1 MFIYHTSI
9 TNSLNMASTD
19 NLLTTSALCTTCNKS
34 LPINGDHVKC
44 HNCGCKYHYSPCATL
59 SQSTYN
65 IMTAEKKFAWK
76 CPKCRGERSKSPNT
90 LYQTVIHEG
99 QQQVN
104 KQQRDEEYEHNEDQR
119 NFNSKKYKELSLNT
133 VNSNVSELKS
143 EFSLLKASVSKDMY
157 DIKTSIQLLTSS
169 LTESHNTLRE
179 EMCNA
184 FSKLNDTMANL
195 ASEVSE
201 LKKEN
206 KEKDIRIQQMENK
219 VNTLEQQTLS
229 KGIEIKN
236 VKNNELTPID
246 VIKTIAAS
254 VNVDLQDNDISNAYK
269 MQKQEKIIIDFCSLN
284 KKRELMAKIVRHRV
298 KGDVIHKNLNENNN
312 SSNNIYINDQLT
324 AHNRR
329 ILWLAKVKAKE
340 TGWKFVWVK
349 NGNIMIKKTENTAA
363 LIISNACDLEHIV

>member
-1 MFIYHTSI
+1 M
-9 TNSLNMASTD
+9 
-19 NLLTTSALCTTCNKS
+19 
-34 LPINGDHVKC
+34 
-44 HNCGCKYHYSPCATL
+44 
-59 SQSTYN
+59 
-65 IMTAEKKFAWK
+65 
-76 CPKCRGERSKSPNT
+76 
-90 LYQTVIHEG
+90 IHEG

-363 LIISNACDLEHIV
+363 LIISNACDLEQIV